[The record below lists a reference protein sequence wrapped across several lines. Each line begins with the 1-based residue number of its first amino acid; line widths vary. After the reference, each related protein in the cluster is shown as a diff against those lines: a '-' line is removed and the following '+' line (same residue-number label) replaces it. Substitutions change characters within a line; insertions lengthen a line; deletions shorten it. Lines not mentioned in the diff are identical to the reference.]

1 MPLQVIET
9 QRLYQQ
15 VAHQLREM
23 IRAGEYRPGDR
34 LPPERDLA
42 KQLRISRPTV
52 REAMV
57 ALELE
62 GLVEIRVGAGI
73 FVLAP
78 SNRPGPGDPGP
89 SPHEI
94 LGARRLVEAEIAA
107 VAARHATA
115 DHLAA
120 IEAALDD
127 MAQDMAAGG
136 HGLTGDR
143 QFHVRIAAATGNTV
157 LVGMVESLWDGR
169 ESLIFQLLGD
179 KAQLSDAK
187 AMTLTDHW
195 RILGCLRRHD
205 ADAARAAMAEHI
217 DHVRAVLDA
226 TPELSDPAPTPAPP
240 RKTTA
245 DAS

>member
-9 QRLYQQ
+9 QRLYQK

-23 IRAGEYRPGDR
+23 IRAGEFRPGDR
-34 LPPERDLA
+34 LPSERDLA

-52 REAMV
+52 REAMI

-62 GLVEIRVGAGI
+62 GVIDIRVGAGI

-78 SNRPGPGDPGP
+78 GNLPGPSDLGP
-89 SPHEI
+89 SPHDV

-107 VAARHATA
+107 TAARLATP
-115 DHLAA
+115 DHLSA
-120 IEAALDD
+120 IEAAFDD
-127 MAQDMAAGG
+127 MAQDMGAGG
-136 HGLTGDR
+136 YGLAGDR
-143 QFHVRIAAATGNTV
+143 LFHVGIAVATGNGV
-157 LVGMVESLWDGR
+157 LVSMVDGLWDGR
-169 ESLIFQLLGD
+169 ESLIFRLLGD
-179 KAQLSDAK
+179 KARLSDAK

-205 ADAARAAMAEHI
+205 ADAARTAMVEHI
-217 DHVRAVLDA
+217 DHVRAVIDA
-226 TPELSDPAPTPAPP
+226 PPELSDPAPSPEPSS
-240 RKTTA
+240 KTAA